1 MKFKKGD
8 RVVFIGKPETE
19 VTEWLLNEQ
28 IPGTV
33 HESRDSLVFVAWDG
47 LDDKIRSTLE
57 WTRFDCCRGIR
68 NGWSVYESQLAHL
81 YGDGVESV
89 GDTSGLVT
97 SIFNNL

>member
-19 VTEWLLNEQ
+19 VTEWLLHEQ

-33 HESRDSLVFVAWDG
+33 RGSSGSLVFVAWDG
-47 LDDKIRSTLE
+47 LDDKIQST
-57 WTRFDCCRGIR
+57 WKGTRFDHDRGRR
-68 NGWSVYESQLAHL
+68 NGWSVYNHQLAHL

-97 SIFNNL
+97 SIYNNL